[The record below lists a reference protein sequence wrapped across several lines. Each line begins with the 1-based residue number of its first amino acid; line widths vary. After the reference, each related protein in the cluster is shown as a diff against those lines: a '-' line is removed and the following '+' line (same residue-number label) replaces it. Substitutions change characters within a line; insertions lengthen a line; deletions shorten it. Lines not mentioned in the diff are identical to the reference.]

1 MYSNGQ
7 KSQGRTL
14 WIWDTLPKKGLLS
27 DDQKWLNE
35 GDAVENVHRLNL
47 GNDSKIVHSS
57 RKIPVKLIFSASISN
72 TFQKFIL
79 FNLQRTM
86 ESLVLTVFAPGYDH
100 LIQFNIT

>member
-14 WIWDTLPKKGLLS
+14 WIWDTLPKKGLLP

-57 RKIPVKLIFSASISN
+57 RKIPVPSKLIFRPVFP
-72 TFQKFIL
+72 TL
-79 FNLQRTM
+79 FRNLS
-86 ESLVLTVFAPGYDH
+86 SLICSELWKV
-100 LIQFNIT
+100 